1 MVLLCKQKA
10 LYVKCCI
17 IPNGVTDSQGDT
29 LYAEDIKK
37 ISTSFNN
44 QDNFEIYHNELPVQE
59 VSLLENYICSA
70 DEMIGTSIVP
80 KGSWMAV
87 VRVDNPE
94 IKDKLLANEL
104 QGVSLNN
111 RIAEACKANLT
122 GQVRYKDIAD
132 AECVIPIFIS
142 FVKAGANGYGLHVM
156 DYEAYIKKS
165 NDIVQNTGVKNMAFD
180 LLGGLKKLVQQ
191 AEADTEPKIV
201 KEDPQ
206 IKEEEEE
213 VAEVEATE
221 TEPKEEEAVIKKEDS
236 TAKEEEEEEKEEAEI
251 TKEDTDDDFEA
262 KVTAI
267 VKKVLAEIE
276 AEKNNEEE
284 VKEEEKEETS
294 DEDTPK
300 ITKSKVIQ
308 TNEEKT
314 HLQNNSNYFEM
325 TGRDPLT
332 GLPKQ

>member
-1 MVLLCKQKA
+1 
-10 LYVKCCI
+10 
-17 IPNGVTDSQGDT
+17 
-29 LYAEDIKK
+29 
-37 ISTSFNN
+37 
-44 QDNFEIYHNELPVQE
+44 
-59 VSLLENYICSA
+59 
-70 DEMIGTSIVP
+70 MIGTSIVP

-94 IKDKLLANEL
+94 IKDKLLANEF

-111 RIAEACKANLT
+111 RIAEACKANLH
-122 GQVRYKDIAD
+122 GQIRYSDIAD
-132 AECVIPIFIS
+132 AECVTPVYLS

-156 DYEAYIKKS
+156 DYEAYIHKS
-165 NDIVQNTGVKNMAFD
+165 KTIGQKNIGVKNMAFD

-206 IKEEEEE
+206 KEEGE
-213 VAEVEATE
+213 VVEVEATE
-221 TEPKEEEAVIKKEDS
+221 TESKEDEAVIKKEDS
-236 TAKEEEEEEKEEAEI
+236 TTKEEEEKEKEDEAEI
-251 TKEDTDDDFEA
+251 TKEENDDNAEDDFEA

-267 VKKVLAEIE
+267 VKKVLAEME
-276 AEKNNEEE
+276 AEKNT
-284 VKEEEKEETS
+284 EEKEKNDDDGEEKPKE
-294 DEDTPK
+294 EDTPK

-308 TNEEKT
+308 TNEEET
-314 HLQNNSNYFEM
+314 HLQNNTNYFEM